1 MKKLLASILVLAMA
15 LSAMTGCSGAKRA
28 KPEGRPYLA
37 QAKQKSAKR
46 RRPATSMA

>member
-15 LSAMTGCSGAKRA
+15 LSAMTGCSGGK
-28 KPEGRPYLA
+28 ESETGGRPYLA